1 MRNCWVHSIRVRWF
15 KSAALNHALAAAALA
30 LCCVWASAAPDPLA
44 DLKAGVEAYEAKH
57 YPAAIGA
64 LGPLAKRLPQLADY
78 AEWFLASAQFDAKE
92 FARVPQTLEPV
103 WKHTPASPLAGR
115 AVLLAAKSDL
125 QADDKAPGAKTE
137 AAEAALN
144 LLRTNYAM
152 LPQPQGD
159 LSVAAAFEATGDQV
173 SAAIYDQRV
182 LYGFPLSTEAAQ
194 AAEEIVHL
202 HAALGADY
210 PPPLAGSMLGRAL
223 KLIEAGQNARG
234 RKELVDLV
242 PQLAGADRDLA
253 RVRIGA
259 ADYNANQTV
268 AAQRY
273 LESLEIDSAQAAA
286 ERLYYLMACAQ
297 RLNNQ
302 EKAAEWLDRLGQLY
316 PNSKWRLEALFAAG
330 NHYLLQ
336 NQVDA
341 YEPLYRACYESFPAD
356 PRAATCHWKV
366 AFAHYLRRRGDAS
379 DLLRAHLRLFPAS
392 ENASAALYFLG
403 RSAEAAADLAAARAY
418 FDEVARQYPNQ
429 YYAVLARE
437 RLAQT
442 ASGPAAG
449 SGNAVP
455 PVVRDY
461 LKTIAFP
468 ERARTLNF
476 TPNLAAAARIERA
489 RLLASI
495 GLDDWAQGELRFAA
509 QAEDQPHVMA
519 MELARLNSSAK
530 PDLGLRYIKR
540 YASGYLFFPLESAP
554 QDFWRL
560 AFPLPYRQD
569 LERFARDNQVD
580 PFLIAGLI
588 RQESEF
594 DVKAVSPSN
603 ARGLT
608 QILPSTGRELSR
620 RLSIPTYTTARLFQ
634 PAVNLQIGT
643 FYLKTL
649 TGQVN
654 GHTEAALAAYNAGL
668 TRARAWL
675 TWGEFREPAEFVEA
689 VPFSETRNYIQIV
702 MRNADVYRRVYGTN
716 KQASVAP

>member
-30 LCCVWASAAPDPLA
+30 VGCVWASAAPDPLA

-330 NHYLLQ
+330 NH
-336 NQVDA
+336 
-341 YEPLYRACYESFPAD
+341 
-356 PRAATCHWKV
+356 
-366 AFAHYLRRRGDAS
+366 
-379 DLLRAHLRLFPAS
+379 
-392 ENASAALYFLG
+392 
-403 RSAEAAADLAAARAY
+403 
-418 FDEVARQYPNQ
+418 
-429 YYAVLARE
+429 
-437 RLAQT
+437 
-442 ASGPAAG
+442 
-449 SGNAVP
+449 
-455 PVVRDY
+455 
-461 LKTIAFP
+461 
-468 ERARTLNF
+468 
-476 TPNLAAAARIERA
+476 
-489 RLLASI
+489 
-495 GLDDWAQGELRFAA
+495 
-509 QAEDQPHVMA
+509 
-519 MELARLNSSAK
+519 
-530 PDLGLRYIKR
+530 
-540 YASGYLFFPLESAP
+540 
-554 QDFWRL
+554 
-560 AFPLPYRQD
+560 
-569 LERFARDNQVD
+569 
-580 PFLIAGLI
+580 
-588 RQESEF
+588 
-594 DVKAVSPSN
+594 
-603 ARGLT
+603 
-608 QILPSTGRELSR
+608 
-620 RLSIPTYTTARLFQ
+620 
-634 PAVNLQIGT
+634 
-643 FYLKTL
+643 
-649 TGQVN
+649 
-654 GHTEAALAAYNAGL
+654 
-668 TRARAWL
+668 
-675 TWGEFREPAEFVEA
+675 
-689 VPFSETRNYIQIV
+689 
-702 MRNADVYRRVYGTN
+702 
-716 KQASVAP
+716 